1 MWRRIYRGIRRRQRQ
16 QQPAGERAGLG
27 WFLVLASGRVRGRAY
42 LGTLPFL
49 DLRIQ
54 AELFLLFFQLDC
66 NCSSNCNSSC

>member
-27 WFLVLASGRVRGRAY
+27 WFLVLASGRVRGRVY

-54 AELFLLFFQLDC
+54 VELFLLFFQLQFQLLARC
-66 NCSSNCNSSC
+66 TA